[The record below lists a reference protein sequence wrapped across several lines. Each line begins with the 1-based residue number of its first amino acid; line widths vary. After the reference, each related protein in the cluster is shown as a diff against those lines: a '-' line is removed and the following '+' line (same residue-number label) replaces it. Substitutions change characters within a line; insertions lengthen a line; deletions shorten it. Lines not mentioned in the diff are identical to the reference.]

1 MLILTILAL
10 VVMIAIIRR
19 DGMKEVQE
27 RQEFKRHL
35 DHIRAISIHER
46 ERVQELRRSKL
57 RHWSI
62 GCDELRQTTMLE
74 E

>member
-1 MLILTILAL
+1 MYYIALFGL
-10 VVMIAIIRR
+10 VVMIALIRR

-35 DHIRAISIHER
+35 DHIRAIFIHER

-62 GCDELRQTTMLE
+62 GCEELRQTTMLE

>member
-1 MLILTILAL
+1 MFILIILVLIA
-10 VVMIAIIRR
+10 MIALIRR

-27 RQEFKRHL
+27 REEFRRHL
-35 DHIRAISIHER
+35 DHIRAIFIHER

-57 RHWSI
+57 RHWSV
-62 GCDELRQTTMLE
+62 GCDELRQSTMLE

>member
-1 MLILTILAL
+1 MYYIALFGL

-19 DGMKEVQE
+19 DGMKDVQE
-27 RQEFKRHL
+27 RQEFKKHL
-35 DHIRAISIHER
+35 DHIRAIFIHER

-57 RHWSI
+57 KHWSV
-62 GCDELRQTTMLE
+62 GCDELRQSTMLE

>member
-1 MLILTILAL
+1 MYYVILFALI
-10 VVMIAIIRR
+10 VMIALIRR

-27 RQEFKRHL
+27 REEFRKHL
-35 DHIRAISIHER
+35 NHIRIMFQHER
-46 ERVQELRRSKL
+46 FKSGWHILCGV

-62 GCDELRQTTMLE
+62 GCDELRRSTMLE

>member
-10 VVMIAIIRR
+10 IVMIALIRR

-27 RQEFKRHL
+27 RQEFRKHL
-35 DHIRAISIHER
+35 NHIRAIFIHER

-62 GCDELRQTTMLE
+62 GCDELRLSTMLE